1 MSSNILQ
8 ENNSKKI
15 ENQNNNTDNSSE
27 TKNNESFQT
36 IIKKEGGIELQAPS
50 ENNSEYYKNIKNI
63 IGSFFNYQIDNLRSI
78 SRIERDYKAIGEKYI
93 KRLPFDYKER
103 IDKLKQATSLNY
115 SFLVNIVSSYTGLFK
130 LYKYPSGEVFL
141 EKLFVPANNIIQ
153 IRSTLRLFVRDWSKE
168 GIEERNATHK
178 PILEELQSFFKN
190 RSKKDFENGINVLV
204 PGSGLGRLVYEIAK
218 LGFKSQG
225 SEISLYML
233 LCFSYLLN
241 KSTKVEEFTI
251 QPFIHTLSNL
261 FNVESAFKKIKI
273 PDENIKEE
281 LSKTD
286 TGKITMSSGDFCLS
300 FQNKSNLFDSVV
312 TCFFIDTANNIVEYI
327 ETIHNILKVGGL
339 WINVGPLLYHHTDSY
354 NEISI
359 ELAWNE
365 IKEIVIGYGF
375 EFTKEKRI
383 ETTYSTDKDSM
394 VERVYKCIFFCAVK
408 KK

>member
-1 MSSNILQ
+1 MSSNISS

-15 ENQNNNTDNSSE
+15 ENNNNNT
-27 TKNNESFQT
+27 ESFQT
-36 IIKKEGGIELQAPS
+36 IIKKEGGIEITAT
-50 ENNSEYYKNIKNI
+50 EFNSAYYNNIKNI

-78 SRIERDYKAIGEKYI
+78 SRIERDYKAIDEKYI

-103 IDKLKQATSLNY
+103 IEKLKQATSLNY
-115 SFLVNIVSSYTGLFK
+115 SFLVKIVSSYTGLFK
-130 LYKYPSGEVFL
+130 LYKYPSGEVFI
-141 EKLFVPANNIIQ
+141 EKLYIPVNNIVQ

-178 PILEELQSFFKN
+178 PILEELQSFFKD
-190 RSKKDFENGINVLV
+190 RPKKDYENGINVLV

-241 KSTKVEEFTI
+241 KSTKIEEFTI

-286 TGKITMSSGDFCLS
+286 TGKITMTSGDFCLS
-300 FQNKSNLFDSVV
+300 FKNKYNLFDSVV

-339 WINVGPLLYHHTDSY
+339 WINVGPLLYHHSDSY

-365 IKEIVIGYGF
+365 VKEIIIGYGF

-394 VERVYKCIFFCAVK
+394 VERRYKCVFFCAVK

>member
-1 MSSNILQ
+1 MSSNISS
-8 ENNSKKI
+8 ENNSTKI
-15 ENQNNNTDNSSE
+15 ENNNNNT
-27 TKNNESFQT
+27 ESFQT
-36 IIKKEGGIELQAPS
+36 IIKKEGGIELTAT
-50 ENNSEYYKNIKNI
+50 EYNSEYYNNIKNI

-78 SRIERDYKAIGEKYI
+78 ARIERDYKAIDDKYI

-103 IDKLKQATSLNY
+103 IEKLKQATSLNY
-115 SFLVNIVSSYTGLFK
+115 SFLVNIVSAYTGLFK
-130 LYKYPSGEVFL
+130 LYKYPSGEVFI
-141 EKLFVPANNIIQ
+141 EKLYIPANNIVQ

-178 PILEELQSFFKN
+178 PILEELKSFFKD
-190 RSKKDFENGINVLV
+190 RPKKDFENGINVLV

-286 TGKITMSSGDFCLS
+286 TGKITMTSGDFCLS
-300 FQNKSNLFDSVV
+300 FQNKSNIFDSVV

-339 WINVGPLLYHHTDSY
+339 WINVGPLLYHHSDRY

-365 IKEIVIGYGF
+365 IKEIIIGYGF

-394 VERVYKCIFFCAVK
+394 VERLYKCVFFCAVK

>member
-1 MSSNILQ
+1 MSSSISS
-8 ENNSKKI
+8 ENNSTKI
-15 ENQNNNTDNSSE
+15 ENNNNNT
-27 TKNNESFQT
+27 ESFQT
-36 IIKKEGGIELQAPS
+36 IIKKEGGIELTAT
-50 ENNSEYYKNIKNI
+50 EYNSEYYNNIKNI

-78 SRIERDYKAIGEKYI
+78 ARIERDYKAIDDKYI

-103 IDKLKQATSLNY
+103 IEKLKQATSLNY
-115 SFLVNIVSSYTGLFK
+115 SFLVNIVSAYTGLFK
-130 LYKYPSGEVFL
+130 LYKYPSGEVFI
-141 EKLFVPANNIIQ
+141 EKLYIPANNIVQ

-178 PILEELQSFFKN
+178 PILEELQSFFKD
-190 RSKKDFENGINVLV
+190 RPKKDFENGINVLV

-241 KSTKVEEFTI
+241 KSTKIEEFTI

-286 TGKITMSSGDFCLS
+286 TGKITMTSGDFCLS
-300 FQNKSNLFDSVV
+300 FQNKSNIFDSVV

-339 WINVGPLLYHHTDSY
+339 WINVGPLLYHHSDRY

-365 IKEIVIGYGF
+365 IKEIIIGYGF

>member
-1 MSSNILQ
+1 MSSSISS
-8 ENNSKKI
+8 ENNSTKI
-15 ENQNNNTDNSSE
+15 ENNNNNT
-27 TKNNESFQT
+27 ESFQT
-36 IIKKEGGIELQAPS
+36 IIKKEGGIELTAT
-50 ENNSEYYKNIKNI
+50 EYNSEYYNNIKNI

-78 SRIERDYKAIGEKYI
+78 SRIERDYKAIDEKYI

-103 IDKLKQATSLNY
+103 IEKLKQATSLNY
-115 SFLVNIVSSYTGLFK
+115 SFLVNIVSAYTGLFK
-130 LYKYPSGEVFL
+130 LYKYPSGEVFI
-141 EKLFVPANNIIQ
+141 EKLYIPANNIVQ

-178 PILEELQSFFKN
+178 PILEELQSFFKD
-190 RSKKDFENGINVLV
+190 RPKKDFENGINVLV

-241 KSTKVEEFTI
+241 KSTKIEEFTI

-286 TGKITMSSGDFCLS
+286 TGKITMTSGDFCLS
-300 FQNKSNLFDSVV
+300 FQNKSNIFDSVV

-327 ETIHNILKVGGL
+327 ETIYNILKVGGL
-339 WINVGPLLYHHTDSY
+339 WINVGPLLYHHSDSY

-365 IKEIVIGYGF
+365 IKEIIIGYGF

-394 VERVYKCIFFCAVK
+394 VERVYKCVFFCAVK
-408 KK
+408 KI

>member
-1 MSSNILQ
+1 MSSSISS
-8 ENNSKKI
+8 ENNSTKI
-15 ENQNNNTDNSSE
+15 ENNNT
-27 TKNNESFQT
+27 ESFQT
-36 IIKKEGGIELQAPS
+36 IIKKEGGIELTAT
-50 ENNSEYYKNIKNI
+50 EYNSEYYNNIKNI

-78 SRIERDYKAIGEKYI
+78 ARIERDYKAIDDKYI

-103 IDKLKQATSLNY
+103 IEKLKQATSLNY
-115 SFLVNIVSSYTGLFK
+115 SFLVNIVSAYTGLFK
-130 LYKYPSGEVFL
+130 LYKYPSGEVFI
-141 EKLFVPANNIIQ
+141 EKLYIPANNIVQ

-178 PILEELQSFFKN
+178 PILEELQSFFKD
-190 RSKKDFENGINVLV
+190 RPKKDFENGINVLV

-241 KSTKVEEFTI
+241 KSTKIEEFTI

-273 PDENIKEE
+273 PDEDIKEE

-286 TGKITMSSGDFCLS
+286 TGKITMTSGDFCLS
-300 FQNKSNLFDSVV
+300 FQNKSNIFDSIV

-339 WINVGPLLYHHTDSY
+339 WINVGPLLYHHSDSY

-365 IKEIVIGYGF
+365 IKEIIIGYGF

-394 VERVYKCIFFCAVK
+394 VERVYKCVFFCAVK

>member
-1 MSSNILQ
+1 MSSNISS
-8 ENNSKKI
+8 ENNSKSI
-15 ENQNNNTDNSSE
+15 ENKKNNTDNSTE
-27 TKNNESFQT
+27 TKNETFQS
-36 IIKKEGGIELQAPS
+36 IIKKEGGIELQTPT
-50 ENNSEYYKNIKNI
+50 ENSSEYYKNIKNI
-63 IGSFFNYQIDNLRSI
+63 IASFFNYQIDNLRSI
-78 SRIERDYKAIGEKYI
+78 ARIERDYKAIGDKYI

-103 IDKLKQATSLNY
+103 LEKLKQATSLNY
-115 SFLVNIVSSYTGLFK
+115 SFLINIVASYRGLFK
-130 LYKYPSGEVFL
+130 LYKYPTGEVFM
-141 EKLFVPANNIIQ
+141 EKLYVPANNIVQ
-153 IRSTLRLFVRDWSKE
+153 IRSTLRLFVRDWSTE

-178 PILEELQSFFKN
+178 PILEELKSYFKDKT
-190 RSKKDFENGINVLV
+190 KKDFENGINVLV

-233 LCFSYLLN
+233 LCFTYLLN
-241 KSTKVEEFTI
+241 NSTKKEEFTI

-261 FNVESAFKKIKI
+261 FKVESAFKKIKI

-286 TGKITMSSGDFCLS
+286 TGKITMTSGDFCLS
-300 FQNKSNLFDSVV
+300 FENKSNLFDSVV

-354 NEISI
+354 NEVSI
-359 ELAWNE
+359 ELAWDE
-365 IKEIVIGYGF
+365 IKEIIIGYGF

-394 VERVYKCIFFCAVK
+394 VERVYKCVFFCAVK

>member
-1 MSSNILQ
+1 MSSNISS
-8 ENNSKKI
+8 ENNSTKI
-15 ENQNNNTDNSSE
+15 ENNNNNT
-27 TKNNESFQT
+27 ESFQT
-36 IIKKEGGIELQAPS
+36 IIKKEGGIELTAT
-50 ENNSEYYKNIKNI
+50 EYNSEYYNNIKNI

-78 SRIERDYKAIGEKYI
+78 ARIERDYKAIDDKYI

-103 IDKLKQATSLNY
+103 IEKLKQATSLNY
-115 SFLVNIVSSYTGLFK
+115 SFLVNIVSAYTGLFK
-130 LYKYPSGEVFL
+130 LYKYPSGEVFI
-141 EKLFVPANNIIQ
+141 EKLYIPANNIVQ

-178 PILEELQSFFKN
+178 PILEELQSFFKD
-190 RSKKDFENGINVLV
+190 RPKKDFENGINVLV

-286 TGKITMSSGDFCLS
+286 TGKITMTSGDFCLS
-300 FQNKSNLFDSVV
+300 FQNKSNIFDSVV

-339 WINVGPLLYHHTDSY
+339 WINVGPLLYHHSDRY

-365 IKEIVIGYGF
+365 IKEIIIGYGF

-394 VERVYKCIFFCAVK
+394 VERVYKCVFFCAVK
-408 KK
+408 KNKITI

>member
-1 MSSNILQ
+1 MSSSISS
-8 ENNSKKI
+8 ENNSTKI
-15 ENQNNNTDNSSE
+15 ENNNNNT
-27 TKNNESFQT
+27 ESFQT
-36 IIKKEGGIELQAPS
+36 IIKKEGGIELTAT
-50 ENNSEYYKNIKNI
+50 EYNSEYYNNIKNI

-78 SRIERDYKAIGEKYI
+78 ARIERDYKAIDDKYI

-103 IDKLKQATSLNY
+103 IEKLKQATSLNY
-115 SFLVNIVSSYTGLFK
+115 SFLVNIVSAYTGLFK
-130 LYKYPSGEVFL
+130 LYKYPSGEVFI
-141 EKLFVPANNIIQ
+141 EKLYIPANNIVQ

-178 PILEELQSFFKN
+178 PILEELKSFFKD
-190 RSKKDFENGINVLV
+190 RPKKDFENGINVLV

-286 TGKITMSSGDFCLS
+286 TGKITMTSGDFCLS
-300 FQNKSNLFDSVV
+300 FQNKSNIFDSVV

-339 WINVGPLLYHHTDSY
+339 WINVGPLLYHHSDSY

-365 IKEIVIGYGF
+365 IKEIIIGYGF

-394 VERVYKCIFFCAVK
+394 VERVYKCVFFCAVK

>member
-1 MSSNILQ
+1 MSSSISS
-8 ENNSKKI
+8 EKNSAKI
-15 ENQNNNTDNSSE
+15 ENNNNNT
-27 TKNNESFQT
+27 ESFQT
-36 IIKKEGGIELQAPS
+36 IIKKEGGIELTAT
-50 ENNSEYYKNIKNI
+50 EYNSEYYNNIKNI

-78 SRIERDYKAIGEKYI
+78 SRIERDYKAIDEKYI

-103 IDKLKQATSLNY
+103 IEKLKQATSLNY
-115 SFLVNIVSSYTGLFK
+115 SFLVKIVSSYIGLFK
-130 LYKYPSGEVFL
+130 LYKYPSGEVFI
-141 EKLFVPANNIIQ
+141 EKLYIPANNIVQ

-168 GIEERNATHK
+168 GIKERNATHK
-178 PILEELQSFFKN
+178 PILEELKSFFKD
-190 RSKKDFENGINVLV
+190 RPKKDFENGINVLV

-286 TGKITMSSGDFCLS
+286 TGKITMTSGDFCLS
-300 FQNKSNLFDSVV
+300 FQNKSNIFDSVV

-339 WINVGPLLYHHTDSY
+339 WINVGPLLYHHSDRY

-365 IKEIVIGYGF
+365 IKEIIIGYGF

-394 VERVYKCIFFCAVK
+394 VERVYKCVFFCAVK

>member
-1 MSSNILQ
+1 MSSSISS
-8 ENNSKKI
+8 ENNSTKI
-15 ENQNNNTDNSSE
+15 ENNNT
-27 TKNNESFQT
+27 ESFQT
-36 IIKKEGGIELQAPS
+36 IIKKEGGIELTAT
-50 ENNSEYYKNIKNI
+50 EYNSEYYNNIKNI

-78 SRIERDYKAIGEKYI
+78 ARIERDYKAIDDKYI

-103 IDKLKQATSLNY
+103 IEKLKQATSLNY
-115 SFLVNIVSSYTGLFK
+115 SFLVNIVSAYTGLFK
-130 LYKYPSGEVFL
+130 LYKYPSGEVFI
-141 EKLFVPANNIIQ
+141 EKLYIPANNIVQ

-178 PILEELQSFFKN
+178 PILEELQSFFKD
-190 RSKKDFENGINVLV
+190 RPKKDFENGINVLV

-241 KSTKVEEFTI
+241 KSTKIEEFTI

-273 PDENIKEE
+273 PDVNIKEE

-286 TGKITMSSGDFCLS
+286 TGKITMTSGDFCLS
-300 FQNKSNLFDSVV
+300 FQNKSNIFDSVV

-339 WINVGPLLYHHTDSY
+339 WINVGPLLYHHSDSY

-365 IKEIVIGYGF
+365 IKEIIIGYGF

-394 VERVYKCIFFCAVK
+394 VERVYKCVFFCAVK

>member
-1 MSSNILQ
+1 MSSSISS
-8 ENNSKKI
+8 ENNSTKI
-15 ENQNNNTDNSSE
+15 ENNNT
-27 TKNNESFQT
+27 ESFQT
-36 IIKKEGGIELQAPS
+36 IIKKEGGIELTAT
-50 ENNSEYYKNIKNI
+50 EYNSEYYNNIKNI

-78 SRIERDYKAIGEKYI
+78 ARIERDYKAIDDKYI

-103 IDKLKQATSLNY
+103 IEKLKQATSLNY
-115 SFLVNIVSSYTGLFK
+115 SFLVNIVSAYTGLFK
-130 LYKYPSGEVFL
+130 LYKYPSGEVFI
-141 EKLFVPANNIIQ
+141 EKLYIPANNIVQ

-178 PILEELQSFFKN
+178 PILEELQSFFKD
-190 RSKKDFENGINVLV
+190 RPKKDFENGINVLV

-286 TGKITMSSGDFCLS
+286 TGKITMTSGDFCLS
-300 FQNKSNLFDSVV
+300 FQNKSNIFDSVV

-339 WINVGPLLYHHTDSY
+339 WINVGPLLYHHSDRY

-365 IKEIVIGYGF
+365 IKEIIIGYGF

-394 VERVYKCIFFCAVK
+394 VERVYKCVFFCAVK

>member
-1 MSSNILQ
+1 MSSSISS
-8 ENNSKKI
+8 ENNSTKI
-15 ENQNNNTDNSSE
+15 ENNNNNT
-27 TKNNESFQT
+27 ESFQT
-36 IIKKEGGIELQAPS
+36 IIKKEGGIELTAT
-50 ENNSEYYKNIKNI
+50 EYNSEYYNNIKNI

-78 SRIERDYKAIGEKYI
+78 SRIERDYKAIDEKYI

-103 IDKLKQATSLNY
+103 IEKLKQATSLNY
-115 SFLVNIVSSYTGLFK
+115 SFLVNIVSAYTGLFK
-130 LYKYPSGEVFL
+130 LYKYPSGEVFI
-141 EKLFVPANNIIQ
+141 EKLYIPANNIVQ

-178 PILEELQSFFKN
+178 PILEELKSFFKD
-190 RSKKDFENGINVLV
+190 RPKKDFENGINVLV

-225 SEISLYML
+225 SEISLYMF

-286 TGKITMSSGDFCLS
+286 TGKITMTSGDFCLS
-300 FQNKSNLFDSVV
+300 FQNKSNIFDSVV

-339 WINVGPLLYHHTDSY
+339 WINVGPLLYHHSDSY

-365 IKEIVIGYGF
+365 IKEIIIGYGF

-394 VERVYKCIFFCAVK
+394 VERVYKCVFFCAVK

>member
-1 MSSNILQ
+1 MSSNISS
-8 ENNSKKI
+8 ENNSKNI
-15 ENQNNNTDNSSE
+15 ENKNNNTDNSNE
-27 TKNNESFQT
+27 TFQS
-36 IIKKEGGIELQAPS
+36 IIKKEGGIELQTPT
-50 ENNSEYYKNIKNI
+50 ENSSEYYKNIKNI
-63 IGSFFNYQIDNLRSI
+63 IASFFNYQIDNLRSI
-78 SRIERDYKAIGEKYI
+78 ARIERDYKAIGDKYV

-103 IDKLKQATSLNY
+103 IEKLKQATSLNY
-115 SFLVNIVSSYTGLFK
+115 SFLINIVSSYRGLFK
-130 LYKYPSGEVFL
+130 LYKYPTGEVFM
-141 EKLFVPANNIIQ
+141 EKLYVPANNIGQ

-178 PILEELQSFFKN
+178 PILEELKSFFKD
-190 RSKKDFENGINVLV
+190 RTKKDYENGINVLV

-233 LCFSYLLN
+233 LCFTYLLN
-241 KSTKVEEFTI
+241 NSTKKEEFTL

-261 FNVESAFKKIKI
+261 FKVESAFKKIKI

-300 FQNKSNLFDSVV
+300 FVNKSNLFDSVV

-354 NEISI
+354 NEVSI
-359 ELAWNE
+359 ELAWDE
-365 IKEIVIGYGF
+365 IKEIIIGYGF

-394 VERVYKCIFFCAVK
+394 VERVYKCVFFCVVK

>member
-1 MSSNILQ
+1 MSSNNSL
-8 ENNSKKI
+8 ENNSKNI
-15 ENQNNNTDNSSE
+15 ENKSNNADNSSE
-27 TKNNESFQT
+27 TKNESFQS
-36 IIKKEGGIELQAPS
+36 IMKKEGGIELQVPN
-50 ENNSEYYKNIKNI
+50 EYNSEYYKNIKNVI
-63 IGSFFNYQIDNLRSI
+63 ASFFNYQIDNLKSI
-78 SRIERDYKAIGEKYI
+78 ARIERDYKAIGDKYI

-103 IDKLKQATSLNY
+103 IEKLKQATLLNY
-115 SFLVNIVSSYTGLFK
+115 SFLVNIVSSYKGLFK
-130 LYKYPSGEVFL
+130 LYKYPSGEVFM
-141 EKLFVPANNIIQ
+141 EKLFVPVNNIVQ
-153 IRSTLRLFVRDWSKE
+153 IRTTLRLFVRDWAKE
-168 GIEERNATHK
+168 GIEERTATHK
-178 PILEELQSFFKN
+178 PILEELQSFFKD

-218 LGFKSQG
+218 LGFRAQG

-233 LCFSYLLN
+233 LCFSYLIN
-241 KSTKVEEFTI
+241 NSTKIEEFTI

-300 FQNKSNLFDSVV
+300 FSNKNNLFDSVV

-327 ETIHNILKVGGL
+327 ETIYNILKVGGL

-365 IKEIVIGYGF
+365 IKQIIIGYGF

-394 VERVYKCIFFCAVK
+394 VERRYKCIFFCAVK

>member
-1 MSSNILQ
+1 MSSNISS
-8 ENNSKKI
+8 ENNSTKI
-15 ENQNNNTDNSSE
+15 ENNNNNT
-27 TKNNESFQT
+27 ESFQT
-36 IIKKEGGIELQAPS
+36 IIKKEGGIELTAT
-50 ENNSEYYKNIKNI
+50 EYNSEYYNNIKNI

-78 SRIERDYKAIGEKYI
+78 ARIERDYKAIDDKYI

-103 IDKLKQATSLNY
+103 IEKLKQATSLNY
-115 SFLVNIVSSYTGLFK
+115 SFLVNIVSAYTGLFK
-130 LYKYPSGEVFL
+130 LYKYPSGEVFI
-141 EKLFVPANNIIQ
+141 EKLYIPANNIVQ

-178 PILEELQSFFKN
+178 PILEELQSFFKD
-190 RSKKDFENGINVLV
+190 RPKKDFENGINVLV

-286 TGKITMSSGDFCLS
+286 TGKITMTSGDFCLS
-300 FQNKSNLFDSVV
+300 FQNKSNIFDSVV

-339 WINVGPLLYHHTDSY
+339 WINVGPLLYHHSDSY

-365 IKEIVIGYGF
+365 IKEIIIGYGF

-394 VERVYKCIFFCAVK
+394 VERVYKCVFFCAVK

>member
-1 MSSNILQ
+1 MSSSISS
-8 ENNSKKI
+8 ENNSTKI
-15 ENQNNNTDNSSE
+15 ENNNNNT
-27 TKNNESFQT
+27 ESFQT
-36 IIKKEGGIELQAPS
+36 IIKKEGGIELTAT
-50 ENNSEYYKNIKNI
+50 EYNSEYYNNIKNI

-78 SRIERDYKAIGEKYI
+78 ARIERDYKAIDDKYI

-103 IDKLKQATSLNY
+103 IEKLKQATSLNY
-115 SFLVNIVSSYTGLFK
+115 SFLVNIVSAYTGLFK
-130 LYKYPSGEVFL
+130 LYKYPSGEVFI
-141 EKLFVPANNIIQ
+141 EKLYIPANNIVQ

-178 PILEELQSFFKN
+178 PILEELQSFFKD
-190 RSKKDFENGINVLV
+190 RPKKDFENGINVLV

-286 TGKITMSSGDFCLS
+286 TGL
-300 FQNKSNLFDSVV
+300 
-312 TCFFIDTANNIVEYI
+312 
-327 ETIHNILKVGGL
+327 
-339 WINVGPLLYHHTDSY
+339 
-354 NEISI
+354 
-359 ELAWNE
+359 
-365 IKEIVIGYGF
+365 
-375 EFTKEKRI
+375 
-383 ETTYSTDKDSM
+383 
-394 VERVYKCIFFCAVK
+394 
-408 KK
+408 

>member
-1 MSSNILQ
+1 MSSSISS
-8 ENNSKKI
+8 ENNSTKI
-15 ENQNNNTDNSSE
+15 ENNNNNT
-27 TKNNESFQT
+27 ESFQT
-36 IIKKEGGIELQAPS
+36 IIKKEGGIELTAT
-50 ENNSEYYKNIKNI
+50 EYNSEYYNNIKNI

-78 SRIERDYKAIGEKYI
+78 ARIERDYKAIDDKYI

-103 IDKLKQATSLNY
+103 IEKLKQATSLNY
-115 SFLVNIVSSYTGLFK
+115 SFLVNIVSAYTGLFK
-130 LYKYPSGEVFL
+130 LYKYPSGEVFI
-141 EKLFVPANNIIQ
+141 EKLYIPANNIVQ

-178 PILEELQSFFKN
+178 PILEELQSFFKD
-190 RSKKDFENGINVLV
+190 RPKKDFENGINVLV

-286 TGKITMSSGDFCLS
+286 TGKITMTSGDFCLS
-300 FQNKSNLFDSVV
+300 FQNKSNIFDSVV

-339 WINVGPLLYHHTDSY
+339 WINVGPLLYHHSDRY

-365 IKEIVIGYGF
+365 IKEIIIGYGF

-394 VERVYKCIFFCAVK
+394 VERVYKCVFFCAVK

>member
-1 MSSNILQ
+1 MSSSISS
-8 ENNSKKI
+8 ENNSAKI
-15 ENQNNNTDNSSE
+15 ENNNNNT
-27 TKNNESFQT
+27 ESFQT
-36 IIKKEGGIELQAPS
+36 IIKKEGGIELTAT
-50 ENNSEYYKNIKNI
+50 EYNSEYYNNIKNI

-78 SRIERDYKAIGEKYI
+78 ARIERDYKAIDDKYI

-103 IDKLKQATSLNY
+103 IEKLKQATSLNY
-115 SFLVNIVSSYTGLFK
+115 SFLVNIVSAYTGLFK
-130 LYKYPSGEVFL
+130 LYKYPSGEVFI
-141 EKLFVPANNIIQ
+141 EKLYIPANNIVQ

-178 PILEELQSFFKN
+178 PILEELQSFFKD
-190 RSKKDFENGINVLV
+190 RPKKDFENGINVLV

-286 TGKITMSSGDFCLS
+286 TGKITMTSGDFCLS
-300 FQNKSNLFDSVV
+300 FQNKSNIFDSVV

-339 WINVGPLLYHHTDSY
+339 WINVGPLLYHHSDRY

-365 IKEIVIGYGF
+365 IKEIIIGYGF

-394 VERVYKCIFFCAVK
+394 VERVYKCVFFCDVK

>member
-1 MSSNILQ
+1 MSSSISS
-8 ENNSKKI
+8 ENNSTKI
-15 ENQNNNTDNSSE
+15 ENNNNNT
-27 TKNNESFQT
+27 ESFQT
-36 IIKKEGGIELQAPS
+36 IIKKEGGIELTAT
-50 ENNSEYYKNIKNI
+50 EYNSEYYNNIKNI

-78 SRIERDYKAIGEKYI
+78 ARIERDYKAIDDKYI

-103 IDKLKQATSLNY
+103 IEKLKQATSLNY
-115 SFLVNIVSSYTGLFK
+115 SFLVKIVSSYTGLFK
-130 LYKYPSGEVFL
+130 LYKYPSGEVFI
-141 EKLFVPANNIIQ
+141 EKLYIPANNIVQ

-178 PILEELQSFFKN
+178 PILEELKSFFKD
-190 RSKKDFENGINVLV
+190 RPKKDFENGINVLV

-261 FNVESAFKKIKI
+261 FNIESAFKKIKI

-286 TGKITMSSGDFCLS
+286 TGKITMTSGDFCLS
-300 FQNKSNLFDSVV
+300 FQNKSNIFDSVV

-339 WINVGPLLYHHTDSY
+339 WINVGPLLYHHSDSY

-365 IKEIVIGYGF
+365 IKEIIIGYGF

>member
-1 MSSNILQ
+1 MSSSISS
-8 ENNSKKI
+8 ENNSAKI
-15 ENQNNNTDNSSE
+15 ENNNNNT
-27 TKNNESFQT
+27 ESFQT
-36 IIKKEGGIELQAPS
+36 IIKKEGGIELTAT
-50 ENNSEYYKNIKNI
+50 EYNSEYYNNIKNI

-78 SRIERDYKAIGEKYI
+78 ARIERDYKAIDDKYI

-103 IDKLKQATSLNY
+103 IEKLKQATSLNY
-115 SFLVNIVSSYTGLFK
+115 SFLVNIVSAYTGLFK
-130 LYKYPSGEVFL
+130 LYKYPSGEVFI
-141 EKLFVPANNIIQ
+141 EKLYIPANNIVQ

-178 PILEELQSFFKN
+178 PILEELQSFFKD
-190 RSKKDFENGINVLV
+190 RPKKDFENGINVLV

-241 KSTKVEEFTI
+241 KSTKIEEFTI

-286 TGKITMSSGDFCLS
+286 TGKITMTSGDFCLS
-300 FQNKSNLFDSVV
+300 FQNKSNIFDSVV

-339 WINVGPLLYHHTDSY
+339 WINVGPLLYHHSDSY

-365 IKEIVIGYGF
+365 IKEIIIGYGF

-394 VERVYKCIFFCAVK
+394 VERVYKCVFFCAVK

>member
-1 MSSNILQ
+1 MSSSISSG
-8 ENNSKKI
+8 NNSIKI
-15 ENQNNNTDNSSE
+15 ENNNNNT
-27 TKNNESFQT
+27 ESFQT
-36 IIKKEGGIELQAPS
+36 IIKKEGGIELTAT
-50 ENNSEYYKNIKNI
+50 EYNSEYYNNIKNI

-78 SRIERDYKAIGEKYI
+78 SRIERDYKAIDEKYI

-103 IDKLKQATSLNY
+103 IEKLKQATSLNY
-115 SFLVNIVSSYTGLFK
+115 SFLVKIVSSYAGLFK
-130 LYKYPSGEVFL
+130 LYKYPSGEVFI
-141 EKLFVPANNIIQ
+141 EKLYIPANNIVQ

-178 PILEELQSFFKN
+178 PILEELQSFFKD
-190 RSKKDFENGINVLV
+190 RPKKDFENGINVLV

-241 KSTKVEEFTI
+241 KSTKIEEFTI

-286 TGKITMSSGDFCLS
+286 TGKITMTSGDFCLS
-300 FQNKSNLFDSVV
+300 FQNKSNIFDSIV

-339 WINVGPLLYHHTDSY
+339 WINVGPLLYHHSDSY

-365 IKEIVIGYGF
+365 IKEIIIGYGF

-394 VERVYKCIFFCAVK
+394 VERVYKCVFFCAVK